1 MPNVIDSLV
10 VELGFDASGMAK
22 GRAQIE
28 GILKGVVD
36 VSDRSSKGVEAN
48 VKKMDE
54 ALEKLGKGALSL
66 FALFTAG
73 RGIKEFIEDIT
84 IGNATLGR
92 LSSMIGTTAGALS
105 NFQAAAELGGGSAD
119 GMAQSM
125 HNLSQAFSEAQLT
138 GNLGQLGAGLRAL
151 QTIPGVGRIEPNR
164 NAEGD
169 LDVPDLLKQIAPA
182 LQKLSLPKALSIG
195 KMLGVDE
202 NTIYVLHQGGEAL
215 DDLLAKSKN
224 LSDAQAKDAPLA
236 MERLVAWRNLKQ
248 QFETIAIVLLD
259 KLTPAFRF
267 LSDVLLSVADWG
279 QKFPVIFGLIASAI
293 TLKLIPAIGRL
304 ILSFLGFPIAA
315 AAATGAEVELTAA
328 NVGLASSFVSLS
340 GVIATGF
347 VAAISSAGLVVTSL
361 LAAVGAGAAVVFP
374 ALGEAIIALSA
385 TLAASPIGLIA
396 LGIAAIAAACYAL
409 YKLLGPLGDLWNSV
423 FGSDKNK
430 DITDKAA
437 SATSS
442 PPSDVA
448 SADAWQAAQM
458 SEARFG
464 IPAKVTYAQWQ
475 LESGSG
481 KNMPAGSNNPFGIKA
496 VAGQPSVTAE
506 TTENI
511 GGQNVKTMAQ
521 FAKYGS
527 LAEAFD
533 AHAKLLANSP
543 KYKNFRDSG
552 YDPNALTGI
561 YATDTNY
568 GNKLNSLIA
577 RNNRPA
583 SNASAR
589 ISPFGLFN
597 GSLQPAPAPA
607 LSLPY
612 SLQGGASASA
622 LSRNAGNFVHTAN
635 NSKTDVNVGNVNVY
649 TTGSDANKIANSIKP
664 ALERMAFVAPANYG
678 AA

>member
-22 GRAQIE
+22 GRAKIE
-28 GILKGVVD
+28 GILKGLVD
-36 VSDRSSKGVEAN
+36 FSDRSSKGVEAN

-73 RGIKEFIEDIT
+73 RGIKEFIEEIT
-84 IGNATLGR
+84 IANATLGR
-92 LSSMIGTTAGALS
+92 LSSMIGTTASALS
-105 NFQAAAELGGGSAD
+105 NFQDAAELGGGSAD
-119 GMAQSM
+119 DMAQSM

-138 GNLGQLGAGLRAL
+138 GNLGQLGAGFRAL

-182 LQKLSLPKALSIG
+182 LQKLSLPKAISIG
-195 KMLGVDE
+195 KMLGIDE

-267 LSDVLLSVADWG
+267 LSDVLVSVADLG
-279 QKFPVIFGLIASAI
+279 QKFPVVFSLIASVI
-293 TLKLIPAIGRL
+293 TLNLIPAIGRL
-304 ILSFLGFPIAA
+304 ILSFLGFPI
-315 AAATGAEVELTAA
+315 
-328 NVGLASSFVSLS
+328 LASSFVSLS
-340 GVIATGF
+340 GVIATVF
-347 VAAISSAGLVVTSL
+347 VAAISSAGLAVTSL
-361 LAAVGAGAAVVFP
+361 LSAVGAGAAVVFP
-374 ALGEAIIALSA
+374 ALGQAIITLSA

-423 FGSDKNK
+423 FGSDKNE
-430 DITDKAA
+430 DITDKAAKAAKAA

-475 LESGSG
+475 LESDSG

-552 YDPNALTGI
+552 YDPNALTGV

-597 GSLQPAPAPA
+597 GGLQPAPV

-612 SLQGGASASA
+612 SLQGGASTSA